1 MRNWAFLLNGRAQ
14 RVRTAIVL
22 AATALMI
29 AAIMVS
35 LKQMPRAADAQVYAS
50 VKADTTSNALTE
62 YKEDALAAF
71 ATDRTASRIAQFE
84 ALDRMID
91 AGGAHSDE
99 AAAQKLKLVDFMEDE
114 TTVEGVLRAQGF
126 KDAICT
132 VHDDSCNVMV
142 RAASLTD
149 AQSAQILSVASA
161 QTGLSPANI
170 KIILVP

>member
-1 MRNWAFLLNGRAQ
+1 M
-14 RVRTAIVL
+14 
-22 AATALMI
+22 
-29 AAIMVS
+29 
-35 LKQMPRAADAQVYAS
+35 
-50 VKADTTSNALTE
+50 
-62 YKEDALAAF
+62 AAF
-71 ATDRTASRIAQFE
+71 FASFTERVQRALKIAQAE
-84 ALDRMID
+84 ASASGRGYVGTEHLLLGIMHDPGAAGVILDDFTID
-91 AGGAHSDE
+91 EVRNSIFSLIGHGDEKPALGGAHSDE

-170 KIILVP
+170 KIIPVP

>member
-1 MRNWAFLLNGRAQ
+1 MRNWAFLLNDRAQ

-35 LKQMPRAADAQVYAS
+35 LKQMPRAADTQVYAS

-62 YKEDALAAF
+62 DAEDALAAF
-71 ATDRTASRIAQFE
+71 ATSRIAQFE

-170 KIILVP
+170 KIIPVP

>member
-1 MRNWAFLLNGRAQ
+1 MRNWAFLLNDRAQ

-22 AATALMI
+22 AATTLMV

-50 VKADTTSNALTE
+50 VEADNAAGDSNTDS
-62 YKEDALAAF
+62 YDALEAF

-99 AAAQKLKLVDFMEDE
+99 AAAQKLRLVDFMEDE
-114 TTVEGVLRAQGF
+114 TTIEGVLRAQGF
-126 KDAICT
+126 KELCT
-132 VHDDSCNVMV
+132 VHEDSCNVMV
-142 RAASLTD
+142 RADSLTD
-149 AQSAQILSVASA
+149 AQSAQILSAAGA

-170 KIILVP
+170 KIIPVP

>member
-1 MRNWAFLLNGRAQ
+1 MRNWAFLLNDRAQ

-50 VKADTTSNALTE
+50 VKADTASNALTE
-62 YKEDALAAF
+62 DTEDALAAF
-71 ATDRTASRIAQFE
+71 ATDRTASRIAQF
-84 ALDRMID
+84 D

-170 KIILVP
+170 KIIPVP

>member
-1 MRNWAFLLNGRAQ
+1 MRNWAFLLNDRAQ

-35 LKQMPRAADAQVYAS
+35 LKQMPRAADAQVYA
-50 VKADTTSNALTE
+50 DTTSNALTE
-62 YKEDALAAF
+62 DTEDALAAF

-170 KIILVP
+170 KIIPVP

>member
-1 MRNWAFLLNGRAQ
+1 MRNWAFLLNDRAQ

-35 LKQMPRAADAQVYAS
+35 LKQMPRAADTQVYAS

-62 YKEDALAAF
+62 DAEDALAAF
-71 ATDRTASRIAQFE
+71 ATDSRIAQFE

-170 KIILVP
+170 KIIPVP

>member
-1 MRNWAFLLNGRAQ
+1 MRNWAFLLNDRAQ

-50 VKADTTSNALTE
+50 
-62 YKEDALAAF
+62 
-71 ATDRTASRIAQFE
+71 QFE

-99 AAAQKLKLVDFMEDE
+99 AAAQKLKLMDFMEDE

-170 KIILVP
+170 KIIPVP